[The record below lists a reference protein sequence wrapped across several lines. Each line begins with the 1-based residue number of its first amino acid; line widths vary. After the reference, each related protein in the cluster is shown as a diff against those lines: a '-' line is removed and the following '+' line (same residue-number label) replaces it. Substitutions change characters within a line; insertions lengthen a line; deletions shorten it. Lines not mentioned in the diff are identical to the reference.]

1 MKAALL
7 IGAICALP
15 GAAFAGDGRPVD
27 VTMAAV
33 RVSEIV
39 VPAHTEMVLRLDE
52 EIGSDRARIGQPV
65 AVSVARDV
73 IVDGMVV
80 IPRGAAG
87 TGAVT
92 YRTGKGAFGK
102 SGKVD
107 IELRSIDVGGRM
119 VPVVGRYHAAGDGR
133 TGETLGTILVGGVVA
148 GAFITGRHAVFE
160 EGREFTAFT
169 GAATPVTRPT
179 VRMARFVPPIA
190 ASSVRNAA
198 FDRVSSTGADFA
210 GTASVPAPGVT
221 PVYAAYGSFA
231 QRLAAA
237 QPVHGGDPR
246 LGWTISD

>member
-1 MKAALL
+1 MPAAAL
-7 IGAICALP
+7 AEDVRP
-15 GAAFAGDGRPVD
+15 GIVAVSDGPV
-27 VTMAAV
+27 
-33 RVSEIV
+33 SQIV
-39 VPAHTEMVLRLDE
+39 IPAHTEMLLRLDE
-52 EIGSDRARIGQPV
+52 QVGSDRARVGQPV

-73 IVDGMVV
+73 IVDGVV
-80 IPRGAAG
+80 AIPRGAAG

-102 SGKVD
+102 SGKID
-107 IELRSIDVGGRM
+107 IELRSIDVAGRT

-148 GAFITGRHAVFE
+148 GAFITGRHAIFE

-169 GAATPVTRPT
+169 GTATSIVRPT
-179 VRMARFVPPIA
+179 VRMARFVPPPA
-190 ASSVRNAA
+190 APTMRNAPFVRVRSNAPGFVNAAA
-198 FDRVSSTGADFA
+198 FTGAD
-210 GTASVPAPGVT
+210 VT
-221 PVYAAYGSFA
+221 PVYTEGSFA